1 MKLSKPSNAANNFGR
16 VGASRNVPGS
26 KSAKRQDV
34 REPARGSNTA
44 TPPALSNINGKTM
57 RRFKIEFKYGCWV
70 AEDEFGNS
78 VLALTKSQLRKA
90 FR

>member
-1 MKLSKPSNAANNFGR
+1 
-16 VGASRNVPGS
+16 
-26 KSAKRQDV
+26 
-34 REPARGSNTA
+34 
-44 TPPALSNINGKTM
+44 M
-57 RRFKIEFKYGCWV
+57 RRFKTEFKYGCWV

>member
-1 MKLSKPSNAANNFGR
+1 M
-16 VGASRNVPGS
+16 PGS

-78 VLALTKSQLRKA
+78 VWALTKSQLRKA